1 MIDHKDNFFII
12 NTTEASDVIGH
23 LSLSAELLVGAYNY
37 WATLKE
43 ASSGDH
49 IAFTTLTPEGLAP
62 FKSECI
68 MISLADFGKP
78 LVRFAGPDV
87 QKILGAEL
95 NPGAMLFGTG
105 DNLIEG
111 AIMQALEMLHDHKSP
126 LTFKAVTDSGM
137 GIDGLM
143 LPFGRTE
150 AELDLVLL
158 LLHPALSLSADTQPS
173 ALDDIL
179 QNCREVAERVVH
191 VDARTRD
198 TLYEALAGAL
208 GLYEE
213 CQIHPGDYER
223 LLGTVGL
230 KAQQRAPFTPILKLV
245 FGKEYDKTRL
255 TEYAAALSYGWRS
268 GESASSLSGFLNQ
281 FPGGIKGCV
290 KAERIE
296 RRKARGNFTAD
307 RFAAAEEKLRTAQ
320 AVALNTLKTEEEF
333 SLVLVRRAP
342 GGAIEPVTFYDA
354 SNAVMETAIKHTASK
369 LSRNNME
376 KQE

>member
-111 AIMQALEMLHDHKSP
+111 AIMQALEMLYDHKSP

-158 LLHPALSLSADTQPS
+158 LLHPA
-173 ALDDIL
+173 
-179 QNCREVAERVVH
+179 
-191 VDARTRD
+191 
-198 TLYEALAGAL
+198 
-208 GLYEE
+208 
-213 CQIHPGDYER
+213 
-223 LLGTVGL
+223 
-230 KAQQRAPFTPILKLV
+230 
-245 FGKEYDKTRL
+245 
-255 TEYAAALSYGWRS
+255 
-268 GESASSLSGFLNQ
+268 
-281 FPGGIKGCV
+281 
-290 KAERIE
+290 
-296 RRKARGNFTAD
+296 
-307 RFAAAEEKLRTAQ
+307 
-320 AVALNTLKTEEEF
+320 
-333 SLVLVRRAP
+333 
-342 GGAIEPVTFYDA
+342 
-354 SNAVMETAIKHTASK
+354 
-369 LSRNNME
+369 
-376 KQE
+376 